1 MSENEK
7 ERRKKERKTQRR
19 KKKEK
24 ERERE
29 IIRFKQLAPPLH
41 FLRWKDFLLK
51 SFFSG
56 QATTGICLLLLG
68 LLEIWKDFFFAFH
81 DVSYK
86 LGKEKNIRIHQ
97 LSNVVVL

>member
-1 MSENEK
+1 MRKNVE
-7 ERRKKERKTQRR
+7 RKKERK
-19 KKKEK
+19 KKEKEK

-41 FLRWKDFLLK
+41 FLRWKDFWLK

-68 LLEIWKDFFFAFH
+68 LLEI
-81 DVSYK
+81 
-86 LGKEKNIRIHQ
+86 
-97 LSNVVVL
+97 

>member
-7 ERRKKERKTQRR
+7 ERRKKERK
-19 KKKEK
+19 KKEK
-24 ERERE
+24 RERKRE

-68 LLEIWKDFFFAFH
+68 LLEI
-81 DVSYK
+81 
-86 LGKEKNIRIHQ
+86 
-97 LSNVVVL
+97 

>member
-1 MSENEK
+1 MRKNVE
-7 ERRKKERKTQRR
+7 RKKERK
-19 KKKEK
+19 KKEKEK

-68 LLEIWKDFFFAFH
+68 LLEI
-81 DVSYK
+81 
-86 LGKEKNIRIHQ
+86 
-97 LSNVVVL
+97 